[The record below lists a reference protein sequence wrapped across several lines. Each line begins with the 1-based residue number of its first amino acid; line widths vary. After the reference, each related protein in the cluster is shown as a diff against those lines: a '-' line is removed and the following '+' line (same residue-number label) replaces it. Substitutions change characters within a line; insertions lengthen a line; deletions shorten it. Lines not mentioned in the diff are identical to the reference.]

1 MQASLRPRLYKVLPD
16 EIVASP
22 GSTQE
27 DTDLIQEEPPTH
39 TPRRS
44 TALETREK
52 PTRNDTD
59 LIQDDPPTHR
69 PQRSAALKARKKI
82 AATTYKVSHQ
92 MKNKHGW
99 LSEDQNSD
107 DDYPMPFTY
116 AHVEVD
122 STFSSTP
129 VSDTSTEGP
138 ASDAHGS
145 SDSDTPSLSW
155 DTSPEQY
162 RLYEPNQESNPVI
175 PQRPPLLD
183 ASRQPL
189 HAKTSRV
196 VSRTNAFRDPP
207 LLPPPAPRKTRIPK
221 PISPS
226 QVRVDEV
233 NDISGALAR
242 YPHSS
247 IHQLQ
252 PTQTL
257 HT

>member
-122 STFSSTP
+122 STVSSTP